1 MQGVSVLWEYRADIL
16 VGIGW
21 TIQIALGAA
30 AIALVAAFLGGLGRL
45 SPWRPVRVAATIYIE
60 FFRGTSALSQL
71 FWLFFVLPYLGISIS
86 PRMCAIVGLGLCFGA
101 YGAEVVRGAFK
112 AIPKAQ
118 HDALAAL
125 NFSRL
130 KAFRVVLL
138 PQALI
143 LITPLFSNLSIELLK
158 STSLASLITIP
169 DLAFQAHSIVGRTY
183 DTGTV
188 FLFTMLV
195 YLLLSQCV
203 ARAMRNAESRLTKGV
218 RPTGAAR
225 VGI

>member
-1 MQGVSVLWEYRADIL
+1 MQGLSVLWEYRADIV
-16 VGIGW
+16 VGIVW
-21 TIQIALGAA
+21 TLQIALGAA
-30 AIALVAAFLGGLGRL
+30 AIALVASFVGGLGRL
-45 SPWRPVRVAATIYIE
+45 SPWRLVRVAATLYIE

-71 FWLFFVLPYLGISIS
+71 FWLFFVLPHLGLSIS
-86 PRMCAIVGLGLCFGA
+86 ARMCAIVGLGLCFGA

-112 AIPKAQ
+112 AIPQAQ

-125 NFSRL
+125 NFSRV

-143 LITPLFSNLSIELLK
+143 LITPLFSNLAIELLK

-188 FLFTMLV
+188 FLFTMVV

-203 ARAMRNAESRLTKGV
+203 AGAMRKAEARLARGI
-218 RPTGAAR
+218 RPAR
-225 VGI
+225 SATV